1 MKSALEQAFAI
12 VSHAQAKASAETADK
27 RTRMPSITANDSVS
41 ATDEMSLIGN
51 RLYATGTLSMRANAV
66 CQNDTLHLECD
77 FEYND
82 GEVLHAHLYHSIAYQ
97 FVNARERTGRFSIR
111 ARLAIELQDN
121 TKWVVQSMVLAD

>member
-12 VSHAQAKASAETADK
+12 ISHAQAKASAEPPEK
-27 RTRMPSITANDSVS
+27 RTRIPSITTNDADPSPEHM
-41 ATDEMSLIGN
+41 TLIGN

-66 CQNDTLHLECD
+66 CENDTLHIVCD

-82 GEVLHAHLYHSIAYQ
+82 GDILHAHLYHSIAYQ